1 MPLAA
6 LIRVQASIST
16 GDSRMKTPIIATA
29 TAIAALLAGA
39 AVAGDSPRGDAPRQ
53 EMRADKDGDGRVS
66 REEATAAGA
75 ERSGQWFDKL
85 DADKDGYVTKEEM
98 AKAREDRRAGMRTKM
113 DEHFKAADINSDGQL
128 SLDEVQAKMPR
139 MADRFNDIDK
149 NKDGQ
154 LSKDELKRGG
164 HRHKPQG

>member
-1 MPLAA
+1 
-6 LIRVQASIST
+6 
-16 GDSRMKTPIIATA
+16 MKTPIIATA
-29 TAIAALLAGA
+29 TAIAALLAGSV
-39 AVAGDSPRGDAPRQ
+39 VAGDSPRGDAARH
-53 EMRADKDGDGRVS
+53 ELRADKGGDGRVS
-66 REEATAAGA
+66 RDEAAAA
-75 ERSGQWFDKL
+75 ATDRSNQWFDKL

-98 AKAREDRRAGMRTKM
+98 EKAREDRRAGMRSKM
-113 DEHFKAADINSDGQL
+113 DEHFKSADINGDGQL
-128 SLDEVQAKMPR
+128 SLDEVQARMPR

>member
-1 MPLAA
+1 
-6 LIRVQASIST
+6 
-16 GDSRMKTPIIATA
+16 MKTPIIATA
-29 TAIAALLAGA
+29 AIAALLAGV
-39 AVAGDSPRGDAPRQ
+39 AVAGDAPRGDAPRQ
-53 EMRADKDGDGRVS
+53 LHHDTDGDGRVS
-66 REEATAAGA
+66 RDEAVASAT
-75 ERSGQWFDKL
+75 ERANKWFDSL

-98 AKAREDRRAGMRTKM
+98 SKAREDRRAAMRTKM
-113 DEHFKAADINSDGQL
+113 DEHFNAADINGDGQL

-164 HRHKPQG
+164 HRHKRQG